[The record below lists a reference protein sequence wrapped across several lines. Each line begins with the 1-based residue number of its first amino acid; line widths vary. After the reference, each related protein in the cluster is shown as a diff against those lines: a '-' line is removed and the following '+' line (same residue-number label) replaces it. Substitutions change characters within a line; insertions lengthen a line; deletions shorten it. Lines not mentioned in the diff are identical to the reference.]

1 MLIETLVALG
11 AQCRWAACN
20 IFSTQNAVAAA
31 LVKAGTASA
40 QAPDFSSFT
49 LPPSY
54 SVDHFSCH
62 FPSQA
67 SQCSRGEENR
77 RMSSGGVLTIVSALR
92 PGSPTW
98 YAD

>member
-1 MLIETLVALG
+1 MLIETLAALG

-40 QAPDFSSFT
+40 QAPGFT

-54 SVDHFSCH
+54 FFDHHTFFMRLPFSGISVF
-62 FPSQA
+62 A
-67 SQCSRGEENR
+67 WRGESEDEFWWCIDHCV
-77 RMSSGGVLTIVSALR
+77 GTE
-92 PGSPTW
+92 TW
-98 YAD
+98 QPNMV